1 MYLFN
6 FGATNLMMKLN
17 RILILLIVVLLIQKN
32 CNSQEITIRF
42 TDICKSFKYKLPSS
56 KRTDSSSIAKTLYEF
71 LLPFYSKGYLSAS
84 IDSFYFDSTLVRANG
99 IMGLKYRWV
108 RFKTDSISQFWLNSF
123 GIKIPNN
130 ENKILNTRRFAKL
143 ASTIIKRLE
152 DAGYPF
158 AKVKLDSV
166 KISRNEV
173 SAILRLDKDP
183 KILIDTLYLKGDFKV
198 NHRHIMA
205 LLSLKKGEPYSES
218 KVKLIDQK
226 LKQQPYLSII
236 KPTEVE
242 FLNHTSR
249 LYCYLN
255 NKIASRF
262 SGLAGFYNDK
272 KDGKIKL
279 NGNLNLLVVNA
290 MKNGEKVNFLWN
302 APGKGI
308 QNLNIETDWP
318 YIFASQMGVTGSF
331 SLYKHDSTYI
341 TINPKLSIS
350 FFSQNRGRFLLN
362 LDYKSTSFS
371 SITEA
376 QEFQYSNTS
385 ALLYGIGYEYNS
397 LNGLVLPTQGLYFK
411 SSLNTGTRKLN
422 QSNKSNS
429 NLIEGEILVRGFVP
443 LYENRLFLAL
453 ISNSKIKGIYNSTAS
468 SKLYE
473 NEMYRI
479 GGMETIRGFNQEEI
493 LSQAYTIA
501 SAEIHLRIS
510 DGSGFY
516 LFTDKGFVKVYDSV
530 KNNDAWP
537 FGLGIGLSLV
547 TKSGI
552 FNLSYALGDGFGQS
566 MTLRDAKV
574 HFGILA
580 TF

>member
-32 CNSQEITIRF
+32 CNSQELTIRF
-42 TDICKSFKYKLPSS
+42 TDIGKSFKYKLPSS
-56 KRTDSSSIAKTLYEF
+56 KCSDSTFIAKTLYEF

-84 IDSFYFDSTLVRANG
+84 IDSFYFDSTLVRAYG
-99 IMGLKYRWV
+99 MMGLQYRWV
-108 RFKTDSISQFWLNSF
+108 RFKTDSISQFWFNNF
-123 GIKIPNN
+123 GIKIPRN
-130 ENKILNTRRFAKL
+130 ENKIINPRRFARL
-143 ASTIIKRLE
+143 TNTIIKRFE
-152 DAGYPF
+152 DSGYPF
-158 AKVKLDSV
+158 AKVELDSV
-166 KISRNEV
+166 KISRKEV

-183 KILIDTLYLKGDFKV
+183 EILIDTLYLKGSFKV

-218 KVKLIDQK
+218 KIKLIDQK
-226 LKQQPYLSII
+226 LKQQPYLSNI
-236 KPTEVE
+236 KQSEVE
-242 FLNHTSR
+242 FLNHTAR

-279 NGNLNLLVVNA
+279 NGNLNLLLVNA
-290 MKNGEKVNFLWN
+290 MKNGEKINFLWN

-350 FFSQNRGRFLLN
+350 FFSQNKGRFLLN
-362 LDYKSTSFS
+362 LDYKSTYFS
-371 SITEA
+371 SITLA
-376 QEFQYSNTS
+376 QESQYSNTS
-385 ALLYGIGYEYNS
+385 ALLYGIGYEFNS
-397 LNGLVLPTQGLYFK
+397 LNGLELSTQGLYFK
-411 SSLNTGTRKLN
+411 SSLNTGARKLN

-429 NLIEGEILVRGFVP
+429 NLIEGEMFVRGGIP
-443 LYENRLFLAL
+443 LYENRLILVL
-453 ISNSKIKGIYNSTAS
+453 ISNSKIKGIYNSTTS

-473 NEMYRI
+473 NEIYRI

-493 LSQAYTIA
+493 LSQAYSIA

-510 DGSGFY
+510 EGSGFY
-516 LFTDKGFVKVYDSV
+516 LFADKGFVKVSESGE
-530 KNNDAWP
+530 NNDAWP
-537 FGLGIGLSLV
+537 LGLGIGLNLV
-547 TKSGI
+547 TKSGL

-566 MTLRDAKV
+566 ISLRDAKV
-574 HFGILA
+574 HFGIS
-580 TF
+580 TIF

>member
-1 MYLFN
+1 LVQPIPVMN
-6 FGATNLMMKLN
+6 FFK
-17 RILILLIVVLLIQKN
+17 IPILLIFCLLFHKVSI
-32 CNSQEITIRF
+32 SQELSITF
-42 TDICKSFKYKLPSS
+42 SDTGKSFKYKLPSNNRS
-56 KRTDSSSIAKTLYEF
+56 DSTFIAKTLYEF
-71 LLPFYSKGYLSAS
+71 LLPLYSKGYLSAS
-84 IDSFYFDSTLVRANG
+84 IDSFYFDSALVRAYG
-99 IMGLKYRWV
+99 VMGLQYRWIL
-108 RFKTDSISQFWLNSF
+108 FKTDSISQFWFNNL
-123 GIKIPNN
+123 GIKVPSN
-130 ENKILNTRRFAKL
+130 ENKIISPRKFARL

-152 DAGYPF
+152 DIGYPF
-158 AKVKLDSV
+158 AKVELDSV
-166 KISRNEV
+166 GISRNEV

-183 KILIDTLYLKGDFKV
+183 KILIDTLYLKGNFKV

-218 KVKLIDQK
+218 KIKLIDQK

-236 KPTEVE
+236 KPSEVE
-242 FLNHTSR
+242 FLNHTAR

-279 NGNLNLLVVNA
+279 NGNLNLLLVNA
-290 MKNGEKVNFLWN
+290 LKNGEKINFLWN

-318 YIFASQMGVTGSF
+318 YIFASQMGVTSSF

-350 FFSQNRGRFLLN
+350 FFLQNWGRFLLN

-371 SITEA
+371 SITLA
-376 QEFQYSNTS
+376 QESQYSNTS
-385 ALLYGIGYEYNS
+385 ALLYGIGYEFSS
-397 LNGLVLPTQGLYFK
+397 LNSIVLPTQGLCFK

-429 NLIEGEILVRGFVP
+429 NLIEGEMLARGFIP
-443 LYENRLFLAL
+443 LYESRLILAL
-453 ISNSKIKGIYNSTAS
+453 ISNSKIKGIYNSTTS

-493 LSQAYTIA
+493 LSQAYSIA

-510 DGSGFY
+510 EGSGFY
-516 LFTDKGFVKVYDSV
+516 LFADKGFVKVSESGQ
-530 KNNDAWP
+530 NNDAWP
-537 FGLGIGLSLV
+537 LGLGIGLNLV
-547 TKSGI
+547 TKSGL
-552 FNLSYALGDGFGQS
+552 FNLSYALGDGFGQAMS
-566 MTLRDAKV
+566 LRGAKV
-574 HFGILA
+574 HFGIS
-580 TF
+580 TVF

>member
-1 MYLFN
+1 
-6 FGATNLMMKLN
+6 MMKFN
-17 RILILLIVVLLIQKN
+17 RIFILLIVALLIQKIS
-32 CNSQEITIRF
+32 NSQELTIKF
-42 TDICKSFKYKLPSS
+42 TDTGKTFKYKLPSN
-56 KRTDSSSIAKTLYEF
+56 KCCDSTYIAKTLYEF
-71 LLPFYSKGYLSAS
+71 LSPFYSKGYISAA
-84 IDSFYFDSTLVRANG
+84 IDSFDFDSTMVRAYG
-99 IMGLKYRWV
+99 MMGLQYRWV
-108 RFKTDSISQFWLNSF
+108 RFKTDSISQVWFNNL
-123 GIKIPNN
+123 GVKIPSN
-130 ENKILNTRRFAKL
+130 ENKIINPRRFAKL

-152 DAGYPF
+152 DTGYPF
-158 AKVKLDSV
+158 AKVEWDSV

-173 SAILRLDKDP
+173 SAILRLHKESE
-183 KILIDTLYLKGDFKV
+183 ILIDTLYLKGNFKV
-198 NHRHIMA
+198 NHRYIMA

-218 KVKLIDQK
+218 KIKLIDQK

-242 FLNHTSR
+242 FLSHTAR
-249 LYCYLN
+249 IYCYLN

-262 SGLAGFYNDK
+262 SGLAGFYKDK

-279 NGNLNLLVVNA
+279 NGNLNLLLVNA
-290 MKNGEKVNFLWN
+290 MKNGEKINFLWN

-318 YIFASQMGVTGSF
+318 YIFASQLGVTGTF

-341 TINPKLSIS
+341 TINPKFSIS

-362 LDYKSTSFS
+362 LDYKNTSFS
-371 SITEA
+371 SITLV
-376 QEFQYSNTS
+376 QESQYSNTS
-385 ALLYGIGYEYNS
+385 ALLYGIGYEFNS

-411 SSLNTGTRKLN
+411 GSLNTGIRKLN

-429 NLIEGEILVRGFVP
+429 NLIEGEIFVRGFIP
-443 LYENRLFLAL
+443 LYENRLILTL
-453 ISNSKIKGIYNSTAS
+453 NSNSKIKGIYNSNTS

-493 LSQAYTIA
+493 LSQTYSIA

-510 DGSGFY
+510 EGSGFY
-516 LFTDKGFVKVYDSV
+516 FFVDKGFVKVYESV

-537 FGLGIGLSLV
+537 LGLGIGLNLA
-547 TKSGI
+547 TKSGL

-566 MTLRDAKV
+566 ISLRDAKV
-574 HFGILA
+574 HFGIS
-580 TF
+580 TIF